1 MREGGKVVKKN
12 EEKGGFLLARETG
25 KAMAAVSH
33 PRMQVISHTV
43 VDGRTLVA
51 LWGSNG
57 NRNCMQCIS
66 SKVSLL
72 FGMEASSVDLI
83 SMN

>member
-1 MREGGKVVKKN
+1 MEEN
-12 EEKGGFLLARETG
+12 EEKGGLLLAWKTG
-25 KAMAAVSH
+25 KGHGHVSH

>member
-1 MREGGKVVKKN
+1 MEEN
-12 EEKGGFLLARETG
+12 EEKGGFLLACRTG
-25 KAMAAVSH
+25 KGHGHVSH

-57 NRNCMQCIS
+57 KPQLQCIS